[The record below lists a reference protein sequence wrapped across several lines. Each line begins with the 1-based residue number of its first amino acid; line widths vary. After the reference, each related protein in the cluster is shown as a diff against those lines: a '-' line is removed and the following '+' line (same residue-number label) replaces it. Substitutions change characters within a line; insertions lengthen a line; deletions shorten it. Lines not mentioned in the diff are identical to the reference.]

1 MAEVPSLEPPAF
13 PAAWDIVSAQLMADT
28 PASFVWDVRRGDG
41 SRAVVKDMKPAG
53 LENEKTG
60 ARFLQW
66 RDGRD
71 AVRLLG
77 WENQAHLVEYA
88 GDRTLLDELNEKG
101 DEAASELAIEMLV
114 RLGDDSGLDTPQGL
128 TPLDEHFGS
137 LFTRADHDRQN
148 GRETLFTDGA
158 DCARKL
164 LANQRNVRP
173 LHGDF
178 HHENMLHGSRDW
190 LLIDPAGVYG
200 DACYDAANLFY
211 NPLDRDDLRGDPA
224 RAKRLARLLARRLG
238 REESDFL
245 LYGFVHACLSASWHL
260 GDDNRKEAERSLV
273 VARAV
278 RAALQ

>member
-1 MAEVPSLEPPAF
+1 MKPPAL
-13 PAAWDIVSAQLMADT
+13 PVAWNIVSAQLMADT
-28 PASFVWDVRRGDG
+28 PASFVWEVRCADG

-66 RDGRD
+66 RNGRD

-77 WENQAHLVEYA
+77 WENQAHLLEYA

-128 TPLDEHFGS
+128 TPLDEHFRS

-148 GRETLFTDGA
+148 GRETLFTDAA

-164 LANQRNVRP
+164 IANQRDLRP

-178 HHENMLHGSRDW
+178 HHENMLHGPRGW

-211 NPLDRDDLRGDPA
+211 NPLDRDDLRSDPA
-224 RAKRLARLLARRLG
+224 RAERLARQLARRLG

-245 LYGFVHACLSASWHL
+245 LYGFAHACLSASWHL
-260 GDDNRKEAERSLV
+260 GDDNQQEAERSLS

-278 RAALQ
+278 RAAL

>member
-1 MAEVPSLEPPAF
+1 MKPPAF
-13 PAAWDIVSAQLMADT
+13 PVAWNIVSAQLMADT
-28 PASFVWDVRRGDG
+28 PASFVWEVRRADG

-66 RDGRD
+66 RNGRD

-77 WENQAHLVEYA
+77 WENQAHLLEYA

-114 RLGDDSGLDTPQGL
+114 RLGDDSALDTPQGL
-128 TPLDEHFGS
+128 TPLDEHFRS

-148 GRETLFTDGA
+148 GRETLFTDAA

-164 LANQRNVRP
+164 IANQRDLRP

-178 HHENMLHGSRDW
+178 HHENMLHGPRGW

-224 RAKRLARLLARRLG
+224 RAERLARQLARRLG

-260 GDDNRKEAERSLV
+260 GDDNRQEAERSLN

-278 RAALQ
+278 HAAL